1 MAKQKKSVLG
11 TLIANSPESI
21 IAAAEAVEKEITG
34 APQVENTEVIVKNQ
48 PQTEEVTIDKPSV
61 TAAEEAPVYDMD
73 YFFKEITGKKIEYRP
88 SLMSAEF
95 LDRIKYLSIVFQVP
109 MKDITYN
116 ICNYWWETH
125 KVQIQKEVKKRKKD
139 FI

>member
-1 MAKQKKSVLG
+1 MAKKSMLG
-11 TLIANSPESI
+11 KLIDDSPESI
-21 IAAAEAVEKEITG
+21 IAAAEAVEKAITG
-34 APQVENTEVIVKNQ
+34 VPQVDNTELIVKNQ
-48 PQTEEVTIDKPSV
+48 PPPEEVTIEKPSV
-61 TAAEEAPVYDMD
+61 TEAEEAPVYDMD

-88 SLMSAEF
+88 SLLNAEF

-109 MKDITYN
+109 MKDIIYN
-116 ICNYWWETH
+116 ICNCWWETH